1 MNWTGI
7 YGNSQPV
14 ELEVG
19 AGDGSFLVQYAAKH
33 PERNFLGIERLLG
46 RLRKIDRKSK
56 RQGLLNVRAL
66 RLEASYVLRWMIPAG
81 SLTAIHVYFPDPW
94 PKRRH
99 WKRRLINPEFV
110 ELAHRALKPGGVV
123 FLRTDHPE
131 YFAQMQEVFTPSPL
145 FTPVA
150 APEELL
156 SVWTDFE
163 ADFRAQGI
171 STLQS
176 AWASRPA

>member
-1 MNWTGI
+1 MAWEQI
-7 YGNSQPV
+7 FGNSQPI
-14 ELEVG
+14 ELEIG
-19 AGDGSFLVQYAAKH
+19 AGDGSFLVQYAATH

-56 RQGLLNVRAL
+56 KLGLLNVRAL
-66 RLEASYVLRWMIPAG
+66 RLEASYVLRWMIPPG
-81 SLTAIHVYFPDPW
+81 SLSAIHIYFPDPW

-99 WKRRLINPEFV
+99 WKRRLINPEFTQ
-110 ELAHRALKPGGVV
+110 LAHRALAPGGVV
-123 FLRTDHPE
+123 FLRTDHAE
-131 YFAQMQEVFTPSPL
+131 YFAQMQEVFVPSPL
-145 FTPVA
+145 FTPGV

-163 ADFRAQGI
+163 TDFRARGI

-176 AWASRPA
+176 AWISRPA